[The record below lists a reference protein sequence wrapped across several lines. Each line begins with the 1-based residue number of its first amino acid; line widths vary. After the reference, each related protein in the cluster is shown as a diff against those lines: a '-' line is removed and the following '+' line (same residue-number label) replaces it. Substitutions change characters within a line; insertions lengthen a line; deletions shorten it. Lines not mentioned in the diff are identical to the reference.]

1 MPDYQTS
8 KIYKLSSPSN
18 NLMYIG
24 STTQTLAHR
33 LAKHKGAFNFFNN
46 GKRGYLTAFKI
57 LECGDYKIELIENY
71 PCNNKE
77 QLFKREGEHIKN
89 LECVNKRIEGRTEEE
104 TKEQIK
110 EYKKEYREANKE
122 QIKEYREANKEE
134 IKQRREANKEQKNQY
149 NKQYRESNKE
159 RLKEYREA
167 NKEQKKQYYKQY
179 RESNKEQ
186 INKRRR
192 DQRKQKKEENQG
204 TETPTTP
211 ETTI

>member
-33 LAKHKGAFNFFNN
+33 LAKHKGAFNLFNN
-46 GKRGYLTAFKI
+46 GKGNYLTAFKI
-57 LECGDYKIELIENY
+57 LECGDYKIELIELF

-77 QLFKREGEHIKN
+77 QLFKREGEHIKI
-89 LECVNKRIEGRTEEE
+89 LDCVNKNIPGRTKKEYNKEHNKEYRETHTEE
-104 TKEQIK
+104 IK
-110 EYKKEYREANKE
+110 QYKKEYYEAHKEANKE
-122 QIKEYREANKEE
+122 KIKEYQEANKKEMKEYNKQYQETHKEE
-134 IKQRREANKEQKNQY
+134 IKEY
-149 NKQYRESNKE
+149 NKQY
-159 RLKEYREA
+159 
-167 NKEQKKQYYKQY
+167 
-179 RESNKEQ
+179 
-186 INKRRR
+186 R
-192 DQRKQKKEENQG
+192 DQRKQKKEETQG